1 MKKIGISLIIL
12 GIFIII
18 YPVVNDIKAKSQQR
32 KLMDTYIEIQGQ
44 SLSDEEIEL
53 TPKVEFRETKS
64 SVEAAE
70 DSVPEVAKAVTDAI
84 GMINIPSIDVNLPIL
99 HDATVSNLKKAAAIV
114 KDTSF
119 PWEKGNTAIAAHRGR
134 AAGSFFS
141 RLGEVKIGDMVTL
154 EFTGQKY
161 TYEVYDIFTVLPH
174 EIHVLDDIPG
184 ETTVTL
190 ITCDPPI
197 KSTHRLIVRGRLM
210 GID

>member
-1 MKKIGISLIIL
+1 M
-12 GIFIII
+12 
-18 YPVVNDIKAKSQQR
+18 YDIKAKSQQR
-32 KLMDTYIEIQGQ
+32 KLMNTFLEIQSQ
-44 SLSDEEIEL
+44 NLSHEEIEL
-53 TPKVEFRETKS
+53 TPNTYFEETES
-64 SVEAAE
+64 SVET
-70 DSVPEVAKAVTDAI
+70 PEATEPKVEKEVTDAI
-84 GMINIPSIDVNLPIL
+84 GMISIPKIDVNLPIL
-99 HDATVSNLKKAAAIV
+99 YDATISNLKIASAMV

-141 RLGEVKIGDMVTL
+141 RMGEVKKGDLITL
-154 EFTGQKY
+154 EFTGNKY
-161 TYEVYDIFTVLPH
+161 TYEVYDIFSVLPH

-197 KSTHRLIVRGRLM
+197 KSTHRLIVRGRLI